1 MANGRRYDVRSPNM
15 VPAGACNR
23 ALSLPTRRSALV
35 AVTMRSQAAGPGQG
49 NTSLRIYA
57 R

>member
-1 MANGRRYDVRSPNM
+1 M
-15 VPAGACNR
+15 VPAGACSR
-23 ALSLPTRRSALV
+23 ALGLPTRRSALV
-35 AVTMRSQAAGPGQG
+35 ALTVRSQAAGPGRG